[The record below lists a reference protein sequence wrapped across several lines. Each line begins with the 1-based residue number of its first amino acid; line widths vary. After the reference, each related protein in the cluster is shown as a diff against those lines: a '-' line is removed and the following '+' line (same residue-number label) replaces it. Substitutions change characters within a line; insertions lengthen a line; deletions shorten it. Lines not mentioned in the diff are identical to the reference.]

1 MHCSMCP
8 MTTQHRFGRPAELK
22 LDEFGSDIFFC
33 GRQNFETA
41 ISLYF
46 FTISDV
52 SVTTILKEPRCF
64 DSLNGRNNPF
74 QNSGP
79 YTRMTLH
86 QKTFLF
92 SFVVQFY
99 FSRRTPKLG
108 TRGLGGV
115 GGDDNFALGREGSPC
130 GPPPPP
136 RGPPPPPR
144 GPPILVR
151 LSLRW
156 LKRVGAVVTGEG
168 RRKATMIR
176 RQIVEAKPINFILRC
191 SPAAWLPET
200 IKSTQLSRQATKPM
214 RASSCEGQAAWM
226 LKCLLPKLEN
236 PCRLYISVA
245 LRVADP
251 AYSGIAYM
259 VRDKS

>member
-1 MHCSMCP
+1 
-8 MTTQHRFGRPAELK
+8 
-22 LDEFGSDIFFC
+22 
-33 GRQNFETA
+33 
-41 ISLYF
+41 
-46 FTISDV
+46 
-52 SVTTILKEPRCF
+52 
-64 DSLNGRNNPF
+64 
-74 QNSGP
+74 
-79 YTRMTLH
+79 MTLH

-115 GGDDNFALGREGSPC
+115 GGDDNFALVREGSPC

-200 IKSTQLSRQATKPM
+200 IKPTQLSRQATKPM

-259 VRDKS
+259 VWDKNPFKYLPHLALLSQQGNPRHLLIECWLKHMLTSTLADCSACLSYLSVDIYMQTKCLPLLALT